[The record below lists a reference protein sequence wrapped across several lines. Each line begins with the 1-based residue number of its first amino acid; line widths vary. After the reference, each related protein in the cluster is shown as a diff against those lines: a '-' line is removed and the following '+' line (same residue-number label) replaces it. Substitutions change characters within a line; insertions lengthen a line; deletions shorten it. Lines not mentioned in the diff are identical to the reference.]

1 MKLGDLVT
9 LRDSNGLIKAGTV
22 GMIVKRSLWAGAPI
36 WVVHWFGVQRRQQM
50 LIMSKNLKVVKS
62 VSSA

>member
-1 MKLGDLVT
+1 MT
-9 LRDSNGLIKAGTV
+9 KAGAM
-22 GMIVKRSLWAGAPI
+22 GMIIKQDLWAGAPI
-36 WVVHWFGVQRRQQM
+36 WVVHWFGKQKFQQS

>member
-1 MKLGDLVT
+1 MKPGDLVT
-9 LRDSNGLIKAGTV
+9 LREYDGMTKTGVI
-22 GMIVKRSLWAGAPI
+22 GMIIKQDLWAGAPI
-36 WVVHWFGVQRRQQM
+36 WVVHWFGKQKIQQS